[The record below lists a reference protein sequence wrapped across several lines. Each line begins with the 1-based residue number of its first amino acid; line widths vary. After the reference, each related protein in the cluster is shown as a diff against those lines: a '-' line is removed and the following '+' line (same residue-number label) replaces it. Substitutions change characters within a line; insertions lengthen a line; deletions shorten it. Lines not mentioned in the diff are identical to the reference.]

1 MGAGN
6 ILLQVV
12 LNGIMR
18 GGVYALLGLGLTI
31 TYGVVRIVN
40 FSHGEWVMY
49 AMYVTYSV
57 YTLSK
62 INPFGALFIVVPLFF
77 VIGCLIYRLLFVR
90 LIDAGGFT
98 QVFMTNG
105 LAMAMQNAAL
115 IVIGAYPVR
124 VNVPELSKVLV
135 FGSIRASLVDVAG
148 FLLSGVLMIILFLFL
163 KYTYTGKG
171 IRAVVDDRQGAKLV
185 GLNVDAMYQLALGIG
200 FACIGAAG
208 AILVTNYYAFPG
220 CGSMYLFVAFIGVV
234 LGGRNSIPGTVL
246 GAMLVGLVESLSGFY
261 IAVHLKEAMY
271 FLMFLL
277 FLLIRPTGMFG
288 STK

>member
-1 MGAGN
+1 MGTGN

-12 LNGIMR
+12 LNGIMT

-49 AMYVTYSV
+49 AMYATYFI

-77 VIGCLIYRLLFVR
+77 IIGCLVYRLLFVR

-98 QVFMTNG
+98 QIFMTNG
-105 LAMAMQNAAL
+105 LAMVMQNAAL
-115 IVIGAYPVR
+115 IVIGGHPVR
-124 VNVPELSKVLV
+124 VNVPELSKVFE
-135 FGSIRASLVDVAG
+135 FGPFRAPLVDVFG
-148 FLLSGVLMIILFLFL
+148 FLLSGVLMVILFLFL

-185 GLNVDAMYQLALGIG
+185 GLNVDSMYQLALGIG

-220 CGSMYLFVAFIGVV
+220 CGAMYLFVAFIAVV
-234 LGGRNSIPGTVL
+234 LGGRNSIPGTVI
-246 GAMLVGLVESLSGFY
+246 GAMMVGLVESFSGFY
-261 IAVHLKEAMY
+261 IAVHLKEAII
-271 FLMFLL
+271 LMFLV
-277 FLLIRPTGMFG
+277 FMMIRPAGY
-288 STK
+288 SAV